1 MVSLLPQV
9 HAVAVGML
17 TVALLLLRLPCR
29 QRRRRRRASS
39 IRIGMRRCVHAH
51 TRKRTPLHAF
61 IILASIVA
69 CVHAHRWHALHTCAP
84 AYLFKP
90 HTNLGP
96 ACMHVQDDGED
107 DDDAN
112 EQGAA
117 NEASAG
123 EGTGECSAAE
133 VVLEEGEQGERR
145 ARGGGWGAAL
155 PAGAKPVCVCVCV

>member
-1 MVSLLPQV
+1 
-9 HAVAVGML
+9 
-17 TVALLLLRLPCR
+17 
-29 QRRRRRRASS
+29 
-39 IRIGMRRCVHAH
+39 
-51 TRKRTPLHAF
+51 
-61 IILASIVA
+61 
-69 CVHAHRWHALHTCAP
+69 
-84 AYLFKP
+84 
-90 HTNLGP
+90 
-96 ACMHVQDDGED
+96 MHVQDDGED

>member
-1 MVSLLPQV
+1 MHTHANARLCMHSLFSHPSWHV
-9 HAVAVGML
+9 YMRTVGMHC
-17 TVALLLLRLPCR
+17 THALLH
-29 QRRRRRRASS
+29 
-39 IRIGMRRCVHAH
+39 I
-51 TRKRTPLHAF
+51 
-61 IILASIVA
+61 
-69 CVHAHRWHALHTCAP
+69 
-84 AYLFKP
+84 KP

-145 ARGGGWGAAL
+145 ARGGGRGAAL